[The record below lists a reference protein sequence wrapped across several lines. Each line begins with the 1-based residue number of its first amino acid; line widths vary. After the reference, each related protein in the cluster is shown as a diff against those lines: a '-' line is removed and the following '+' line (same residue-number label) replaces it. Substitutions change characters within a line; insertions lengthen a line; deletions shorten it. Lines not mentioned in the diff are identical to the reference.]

1 MRLTLSTKKEFLATG
16 ARNGGAGQTQFLQ
29 EPGWHRLAVAYII
42 KKKEQYWEHAN
53 IHRDMLRHIDIYR
66 PSVDFIIK
74 DTDIQGNRKMEEKA
88 KERDNKLLLTL
99 IG

>member
-1 MRLTLSTKKEFLATG
+1 MGACKKIFTGICSDILT
-16 ARNGGAGQTQFLQ
+16 
-29 EPGWHRLAVAYII
+29 
-42 KKKEQYWEHAN
+42 
-53 IHRDMLRHIDIYR
+53 YR

-99 IG
+99 IGWLVKS